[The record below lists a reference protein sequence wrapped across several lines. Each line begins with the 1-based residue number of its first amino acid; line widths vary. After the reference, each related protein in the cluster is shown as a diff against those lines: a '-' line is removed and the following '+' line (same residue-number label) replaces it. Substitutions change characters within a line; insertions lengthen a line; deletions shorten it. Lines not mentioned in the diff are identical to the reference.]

1 MGGDKTLTHVTPAC
15 ATMYHCKRR
24 SCLQGGGFGGSRRT
38 TEFREGS
45 ATAAAME
52 GHMWFTLRM
61 LLPAV
66 RMRHLLACAS
76 SLLVNLV

>member
-1 MGGDKTLTHVTPAC
+1 MAGVCKGAIS
-15 ATMYHCKRR
+15 ATEAYFMDDTR
-24 SCLQGGGFGGSRRT
+24 LVGNRT

-52 GHMWFTLRM
+52 GHTWFTLRM